1 MLYELNKAHWTLDF
15 NAPGNKTA
23 GQFLVFCK
31 DNILS
36 GTSECWQPLS
46 WAQMQSNPHLLTE
59 PLYLGAINE
68 APWFAVELSESA
80 SSEFV
85 SFTIREAGKQNE
97 TAFAMMSRAM
107 QLFRWQKDHKFC
119 GRCGQQTTFMK
130 GERGA
135 ECSHCKLI
143 VYPRISPCV
152 IVLVT
157 RGDEVLL
164 AKSVAH
170 KDSPRY
176 STLAGFIEAGE
187 SAEQAVHR
195 EVYEEVGIKLHNLR
209 YKNSQTWPYPHQL
222 MLGYEAEYLSGDI
235 VLQEEEIH
243 DAKWWHIDELP
254 QYSSAFSI
262 SGYLVE
268 EFLKRRRGAG

>member
-15 NAPGNKTA
+15 NSPENKTN
-23 GQFLVFCK
+23 GQFLVFSEH
-31 DNILS
+31 DILS
-36 GTSECWQPLS
+36 GTNERWHPLS
-46 WAQMQSNPHLLTE
+46 WVQMQSISHLLAE
-59 PLYLGAINE
+59 SLYLGAINE
-68 APWFAVELSESA
+68 TPWFAVKLSENIP
-80 SSEFV
+80 SEFT
-85 SFTIREAGKQNE
+85 SFAIRDAGKQNE

-119 GRCGQQTTFMK
+119 GRCGGETTFMK
-130 GERGA
+130 SERGA
-135 ECSHCKLI
+135 ECLPCRLV

-170 KDSPRY
+170 KDSPWY

-195 EVYEEVGIKLHNLR
+195 EVYEEVGIKIHNLR

-235 VLQEEEIH
+235 VLQEKEIH
-243 DAKWWHIDELP
+243 DARWWHIDELP

-268 EFLKRRRGAG
+268 EFVKSRR